1 MDNTFR
7 LTPPPS
13 GDIKMPVIPSF
24 TTQKLP
30 NGAMLHVMPGG
41 NQSIVKFEV
50 CVSAGS
56 LRCDRALVASA
67 TSELLTEGT
76 QRHTAQ
82 EIAESLDFYGAY
94 TWPASSIGRAS
105 LTSLCLERDLAPVL
119 AIVNEILRQPTF
131 PDEEVALYKAQELQN
146 FDMKMMR
153 TPFLA
158 SRAMLE
164 LLYESGSRYRRFA
177 LREDY
182 DALTP
187 EMLRTHHASSYRPNG
202 AHIFVSGR
210 PSDADIRLIAETFG
224 STDWE
229 PGTDWEAPGPQYNPK
244 PGRAMIEHDG
254 EQTSVRI
261 SRPIFNREHPD
272 LLPFQMAN
280 AAFGGYF
287 GARLMQN
294 LRERLGLTY
303 GVYSTV
309 NANKFRGVHTIATEV
324 KTGSHKVVEKEIFND
339 MERLASE
346 VITDREMETL
356 RGFMMGEMLHFFDTI
371 MTSADTVFTL
381 LLDGVGTDY
390 LSDFYRV
397 ARDITKEEVRDM
409 AAKWFVPNEY
419 SVVCVGKGV
428 EE

>member
-1 MDNTFR
+1 MDNIFR
-7 LTPPPS
+7 QTPPRS

-24 TTQKLP
+24 TSQKLL

-41 NQSIVKFEV
+41 NQPIVKVEV

-56 LRCDRALVASA
+56 LRCERALVASA

-76 QRHTAQ
+76 RRHTSQ
-82 EIAESLDFYGAY
+82 EIAESLDYYGAY
-94 TWPASSIGRAS
+94 TYPASSIGRAS

-119 AIVNEILRQPTF
+119 DIVNEVLRQPTF

-153 TPFLA
+153 TSFLA

-164 LLYESGSRYRRFA
+164 LIYEPGSRYRRYA
-177 LREDY
+177 VREDY
-182 DALTP
+182 DALSP
-187 EMLRTHHASSYRPNG
+187 DMLRAHHASSYRPNG

-210 PSDADIRLIAETFG
+210 PSDADIRLIADTFG

-229 PGTDWEAPGPQYNPK
+229 PGEDWEAPGPQYKAK
-244 PGRAMIEHDG
+244 PGRAMVEYDG

-261 SRPIFNREHPD
+261 ARPIFNREHPD

-280 AAFGGYF
+280 AALGGYF

-309 NANKFRGVHTIATEV
+309 NANKFRGVHNIATEV
-324 KTGSHKVVEKEIFND
+324 KTGSHNVVVKEIFND

-346 VITDREMETL
+346 LITDREMETL
-356 RGFMMGEMLHFFDTI
+356 RGFMMGEMLHLFDTV

-381 LLDGVGTDY
+381 LLDNVGTDY
-390 LSDFYRV
+390 LVDFYHV
-397 ARDITKEEVRDM
+397 ARDISKEEVRNM
-409 AAKWFVPNEY
+409 AAKWFVPSEY

-428 EE
+428 GE